1 MKIYALTNSGLY
13 TTRPT
18 KTTNQQNGN
27 RSNNVELF
35 ATPKSYITFGWCMPH
50 LQAMKDINKQFNQAV
65 YKAVKA
71 QNAAIEDI
79 NAKKLHQYTKYGLID
94 DACAKAAKMF
104 AQYCNIQYSVAE
116 MLPSYA
122 LSLNDPLIE
131 MMEKLEGINNPV
143 NTLITINNLT
153 KLNMQGGIDKN
164 TSKIYTTEQV
174 KKAKAGTQLYT
185 TVLLLDR
192 VKQQLK
198 TQNINSSVKLQ
209 TEELISI
216 LEGKIDKIYGEN
228 TYNRIM
234 RLSNIGSNPTLEQ
247 KRASVALI
255 QEFDQKAQQLSLSGE
270 FEEKL
275 QKLIDCAN
283 LEEGKTLPNQGKGL
297 SGSVDLKLAYHTHP
311 HSQEI
316 AHHHHHHPEMSEEEH
331 RLYHLREE
339 QERLK
344 QELRKE
350 QH

>member
-1 MKIYALTNSGLY
+1 MKIYAMTNSGLY
-13 TTRPT
+13 INRPS
-18 KTTNQQNGN
+18 KAINQKNDN
-27 RSNNVELF
+27 RSNNVEF
-35 ATPKSYITFGWCMPH
+35 PAIPKAYITFGWCMPH
-50 LQAMKDINKQFNQAV
+50 MQAMKDINKQFNQAV
-65 YKAVKA
+65 YKALKA
-71 QNAAIEDI
+71 QDAAIENI
-79 NAKKLHQYTKYGLID
+79 NARKLHQYRKYGLID

-122 LSLNDPLIE
+122 LSLNDPLTE
-131 MMEKLEGINNPV
+131 MLEKLEGINNPV

-164 TSKIYTTEQV
+164 TSKVYTPEQV

-185 TVLLLDR
+185 AVLLLDR
-192 VKQQLK
+192 IKQQLK
-198 TQNINSSVKLQ
+198 TQDINPSVKLQ
-209 TEELISI
+209 TEDLISI
-216 LEGKIDKIYGEN
+216 LEEKIDKIYGEN

-234 RLSNIGSNPTLEQ
+234 SLSNIGSNPTLEQ

-255 QEFDQKAQQLSLSGE
+255 QEFDQKAELLSLNDE

-297 SGSVDLKLAYHTHP
+297 SGNIDLKLAYHTHP

-316 AHHHHHHPEMSEEEH
+316 VHHHHHPEMSEEEH

-339 QERLK
+339 QARLK